1 MQEEHAVVC
10 SNLCSCLQEAFSFKR
25 TFLNSKLTL
34 NLKRLLIENILYTLT
49 SMCPTTSFSTLN
61 SISLIEIEYL
71 LYAKQVAS
79 STQWTNE

>member
-1 MQEEHAVVC
+1 MKEEHAVVC
-10 SNLCSCLQEAFSFKR
+10 SNLRSCFQEAFSFKR

-49 SMCPTTSFSTLN
+49 SLCPTTSFSTIN
-61 SISLIEIEYL
+61 SSSLIEIEYL